1 MEASLRKPARS
12 AESIVRRQRW
22 VLLRRVEA
30 ALEIPMVVLG
40 LVWLALLVVDLL
52 HGLSRSLEL
61 IGIAIWIIFIVDFVI
76 KLLLAPAKMK
86 FLARNWLTV
95 LALLLPA
102 LRVLRIFRALRVLQP
117 ARAIRGL
124 RLARV
129 LTSLN
134 RGMRSISATMQ
145 RRGLGYLVL
154 LTLAVTFAGAAGMY
168 AFEGDASNGP
178 QHISSYGNALWW
190 TSMIMTTMGTD
201 YWPVTSEGR
210 ILCLLLGLYAFTVFG
225 YVTASLAT
233 FFIGKDAK
241 DRVGVAGAAE
251 FRELK
256 RELEQVRQELRRIR
270 GAEMP

>member
-1 MEASLRKPARS
+1 MEGSLRKPPGTAD
-12 AESIVRRQRW
+12 AIVRRQRW
-22 VLLRRVEA
+22 VLLRRLEV

-40 LVWLALLVVDLL
+40 LVWLVLLVVDLL
-52 HGLSRSLEL
+52 HGLSRNLQL
-61 IGIAIWIIFIVDFVI
+61 LGIAIWILFIVDFAI

-86 FLARNWLTV
+86 FLARNWMTV

-102 LRVLRIFRALRVLQP
+102 LRVLRIFRALRVLKA
-117 ARAIRGL
+117 ARAVRGL

-134 RGMRSISATMQ
+134 RGMRSIGATMQ

-168 AFEGDASNGP
+168 AFEGGVANGT
-178 QHISSYGNALWW
+178 QSISSYGHALWW

-201 YWPVTSEGR
+201 YWPVTPEGR

-241 DRVGVAGAAE
+241 DRVGVAGPAE
-251 FRELK
+251 FRDLK
-256 RELEQVRQELRRIR
+256 RELELVREELQRIR
-270 GAEMP
+270 GPEAP